1 METVEE
7 RIYRRR
13 WLTMLTLVSGLIV
26 VIIDNTILNV
36 ALPSISQQLGA
47 SQAQLTGA
55 ILSYAVVFGSLQFTA
70 GVLGDRW
77 GRKRI
82 FMIGLVLFGLASL
95 AASQSQ
101 TPNQLVGF
109 RALMAIGAA
118 MITPQTL
125 SILTNVFPPAE
136 RGRAIAIW
144 AGCTGASLALGPI
157 VGGFLVV
164 DLWWMVAGG
173 WRLVHYGSW
182 MVDGG
187 WRLMM
192 CDDGCW
198 CMLMGDNVR

>member
-1 METVEE
+1 
-7 RIYRRR
+7 
-13 WLTMLTLVSGLIV
+13 MLTLVSGLIV

-101 TPNQLVGF
+101 NPNQLVGF
-109 RALMAIGAA
+109 RALMAIGVGNDKPFEGEFFGILDAGKRCFGDGLPRVLRQHRFWVETFHVTDAA
-118 MITPQTL
+118 IHEQPNDIFGFGREMRATGG
-125 SILTNVFPPAE
+125 
-136 RGRAIAIW
+136 RG
-144 AGCTGASLALGPI
+144 P
-157 VGGFLVV
+157 
-164 DLWWMVAGG
+164 
-173 WRLVHYGSW
+173 
-182 MVDGG
+182 
-187 WRLMM
+187 
-192 CDDGCW
+192 
-198 CMLMGDNVR
+198 

>member
-95 AASQSQ
+95 AASLSQS
-101 TPNQLVGF
+101 PNQLVGF

-118 MITPQTL
+118 MITPQNNDR
-125 SILTNVFPPAE
+125 IVQGAE
-136 RGRAIAIW
+136 
-144 AGCTGASLALGPI
+144 
-157 VGGFLVV
+157 
-164 DLWWMVAGG
+164 
-173 WRLVHYGSW
+173 
-182 MVDGG
+182 
-187 WRLMM
+187 
-192 CDDGCW
+192 
-198 CMLMGDNVR
+198 